1 MQKRP
6 LSFFLDAVLLDLDG
20 VIVDTA
26 HLHFQAWRYVAEKN
40 GLTLSEAQNEAL
52 KGLSR
57 MDSLR
62 MIYALHNA
70 PLPDAPTLEAI
81 AEVKNRWY
89 VDALKTLSA
98 KDVLPGV
105 LSLLETL
112 RAHHIKT
119 AVASSSKNAKTI
131 LAYIGLQDAFDT
143 IVDGWS
149 IEKSK
154 PDPEVFLKA
163 AERLHARP
171 ERTLVIEDAA
181 SGVDA
186 ARAAGM
192 CVLGVGRNE
201 QLGAADAVVSSL
213 NAFHLEDFVE
223 RYCQNKRRL

>member
-1 MQKRP
+1 MPKPP
-6 LSFFLDAVLLDLDG
+6 LATLLDAVLFDLDG

-26 HLHFQAWRYVAEKN
+26 HLHFLAWRHVAEKN
-40 GLTLSEAQNEAL
+40 GLTLSKAQNESL

-57 MDSLR
+57 MDSLK
-62 MIYALHNA
+62 MIYTLHGL
-70 PLPDAPTLEAI
+70 PLPDASTLEAM
-81 AEVKNRWY
+81 ATEKNHWY

-98 KDVLPGV
+98 KDILPGV
-105 LSLLETL
+105 LNLLETL
-112 RAHHIKT
+112 RTHHIKT

-131 LAYIGLQDAFDT
+131 LAHIGLQDAFDT

-171 ERTLVIEDAA
+171 EHTLVIEDAL
-181 SGVDA
+181 SGIQA

-192 CVLGVGRNE
+192 CVLGVGSHE
-201 QLGAADAVVSSL
+201 QLGVADAVVLSL
-213 NAFHLEDFVE
+213 NAFHLEDFVQRFCPNKGE
-223 RYCQNKRRL
+223 R